1 MKEELKLKIVSI
13 FTALYLIIFT
23 LITVISKNYEF
34 FYYILIICIFI
45 GIIIYRYESFHLTPY
60 IIIGLSIIGFM
71 HIAGGI
77 FHPFGTRLYDTYLI
91 NNFLVLRY
99 DNLIH
104 ALGIFTAT
112 FIGYNMI
119 KPHLDTKIR
128 NNKFVLAL
136 ILILIAM
143 GIGAFNEIL
152 EFFAVIF
159 LGAAERVGDYF
170 NNAWDLVF
178 NLIGSIT
185 ACFIILYHHKKLRKK

>member
-1 MKEELKLKIVSI
+1 MNEKLKLKIVSI

-77 FHPFGTRLYDTYLI
+77 LHPFGTRLYDTYLI

-104 ALGIFTAT
+104 TLGIFTTT
-112 FIGYNMI
+112 FIGYNMLR
-119 KPHLDTKIR
+119 PHLSIKIK
-128 NNKFVLAL
+128 NNKFILAL
-136 ILILIAM
+136 ILILMAL
-143 GIGAFNEIL
+143 GVGAIVEIL
-152 EFFAVIF
+152 EFNAVIF
-159 LGAAERVGDYF
+159 LGAAEQVGDYF
-170 NNAWDLVF
+170 NNAWDLIF
-178 NLIGSIT
+178 NLVGAIAAS
-185 ACFIILYHHKKLRKK
+185 FIILYHHKKN

>member
-77 FHPFGTRLYDTYLI
+77 FHPFGIRLYDTYLI
-91 NNFLVLRY
+91 NNFLTLRY
-99 DNLIH
+99 DNLVH
-104 ALGIFTAT
+104 ALGIFIAT
-112 FIGYNMI
+112 FIGYNI
-119 KPHLDTKIR
+119 LSPHLSLKIK
-128 NNKFVLAL
+128 NNKFILAL
-136 ILILIAM
+136 ILILMAL
-143 GIGAFNEIL
+143 GVGAIVEIL
-152 EFFAVIF
+152 TCKV
-159 LGAAERVGDYF
+159 L
-170 NNAWDLVF
+170 
-178 NLIGSIT
+178 T
-185 ACFIILYHHKKLRKK
+185 